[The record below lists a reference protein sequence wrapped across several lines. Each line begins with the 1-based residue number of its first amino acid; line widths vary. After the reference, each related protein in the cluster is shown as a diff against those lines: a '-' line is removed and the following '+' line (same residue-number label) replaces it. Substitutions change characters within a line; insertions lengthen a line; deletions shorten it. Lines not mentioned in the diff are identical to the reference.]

1 MSELTPDKTYTETE
15 FWNARPLLRHIKLV
29 ASKTRKSPHAIL
41 GWLMVWMLTRIS
53 YETTYVTE
61 VGKASLNMLFL
72 MSAATG
78 GGKSAARKV
87 AEDNFAFQDEGWSC
101 PSPVQAGSGEAI
113 PDSFYVAVKELNEAG
128 KEVWKEDWL
137 NPNHCRIFYNDEIS
151 FHKGKAQQNSS
162 TLEATYLSMYSGDYL
177 GRTLAGGKGKEVP
190 AGKYRAITV
199 FNAQPENDPFRSDA
213 SMASGMPS
221 RLLNLNASNPT
232 ARADYEAVSGIP
244 MPLPFQIPHFGGRGD
259 GMPPQFRALPEME
272 AAHAEED
279 FLANEGLREH
289 GRSHTL
295 LTRAKTSC
303 VLAAL
308 EGRDYLVIEDWHLAG
323 HLIDHSNAIDCEI
336 KKTLSLA
343 ARTEAG
349 KAGAILGVKLGASD
363 ESKYHYTLER
373 VKKNLKKHAADCGYD
388 LTRPRTDEV
397 NLKALG
403 PLNGKI
409 SGRDRDHVEAALDS
423 IVNETNNKKEDSNEN

>member
-1 MSELTPDKTYTETE
+1 MPELTPDKTYTEKE
-15 FWNARPLLRHIKLV
+15 FWNARPLLKRIKLV

-53 YETTYVTE
+53 YETTYMSE

-87 AEDNFAFQDEGWSC
+87 AEDNFVFKDEGWSC

-232 ARADYEAVSGIP
+232 ARADYEAASTIP
-244 MPLPFQIPHFGGRGD
+244 MPQPFEIPHYGTPGD
-259 GMPPQFRALPEME
+259 AMRPQFRALPEME

-289 GRSHTL
+289 GHSHTL
-295 LTRAKTSC
+295 LTRAKTAC

-323 HLIDHSNAIDCEI
+323 HLIEHSNAIDSSI
-336 KKTLSLA
+336 KKTLSVA

-363 ESKYHYTLER
+363 ESKYLYAVER
-373 VKKNLKKHAADCGYD
+373 VAKNLKKHAKECGYD
-388 LTRPRTDEV
+388 LSRPRTDEV
-397 NLKALG
+397 NLKPMSALN
-403 PLNGKI
+403 LKI
-409 SGRDRDHVEAALDS
+409 SGRDRDLIEPALNS
-423 IVNETNNKKEDSNEN
+423 IINETNNKKEDSNEN

>member
-1 MSELTPDKTYTETE
+1 MKELVPDRTYTENE
-15 FWNARPLLRHIKLV
+15 FWDSRPLLKRIKLV

-53 YETTYVTE
+53 YETTYWSE
-61 VGKASLNMLFL
+61 VSKASLNMLFL

-78 GGKSAARKV
+78 GGKSAARRV
-87 AEDNFAFQDEGWSC
+87 AEDNFNFADEGWSC

-113 PDSFYVAVKELNEAG
+113 PDSFYVRVKEVNEEG

-151 FHKGKAQQNSS
+151 YHKGKSQQNSS

-221 RLLNLNASNPT
+221 RLLNLNASNPN
-232 ARADYEAVSGIP
+232 ARADYEAASTI
-244 MPLPFQIPHFGGRGD
+244 PLPPPFEIPHYGRRGD
-259 GMPPQFRALPEME
+259 SMPPQFRALPEME

-279 FLANEGLREH
+279 FLASEGLREH

-295 LTRAKTSC
+295 LTRAKTAC

-308 EGRDYLVIEDWHLAG
+308 EGRDYLLIEDWHLAG
-323 HLIDHSNAIDCEI
+323 HLIEHSNAIDESI
-336 KKTLSLA
+336 KKTLSVA

-363 ESKYHYTLER
+363 ESKYLYAIER
-373 VKKNLKKHAADCGYD
+373 VKKNLKKHAGECGYD
-388 LTRPRTDEV
+388 LTLPRTDQG
-397 NLKALG
+397 NLKPMSA
-403 PLNGKI
+403 LNGKI
-409 SGRDRDHVEAALDS
+409 TGRDRELIEPALDS
-423 IVNETNNKKEDSNEN
+423 IINEENKKKEESNE

>member
-1 MSELTPDKTYTETE
+1 MPELNPDKTYTAQD
-15 FWNARPLLRHIKLV
+15 FWNSRPLLKRIKLV

-87 AEDNFAFQDEGWSC
+87 AQDNFVFQDLGLSC

-113 PDSFYVAVKELNEAG
+113 PDSFYVRIKVKDEEG
-128 KEVWKEDWL
+128 KEVSKDEWI

-162 TLEATYLSMYSGDYL
+162 TLEATYLSMYSGDHL

-190 AGKYRAITV
+190 AGQYRAITV

-221 RLLNLNASNPT
+221 RLLNLNASNPN
-232 ARADYEAVSGIP
+232 ARADYETASSIP
-244 MPLPFQIPHFGGRGD
+244 MPPPFQMPHFGRRGD
-259 GMPPQFRALPEME
+259 SMPPQFRALAEME

-289 GRSHTL
+289 GHSHTL
-295 LTRAKTSC
+295 LTRAKTAC

-323 HLIDHSNAIDCEI
+323 HLIDHSNAIDTHI
-336 KKTLSLA
+336 KKTLNAA
-343 ARTEAG
+343 ARSEAG
-349 KAGAILGVKLGASD
+349 KAGAILGIKLGASD
-363 ESKYHYTLER
+363 ESKELYAIER
-373 VKKNLKKHAADCGYD
+373 VAKNLTNHAGKCGYD
-388 LTRPRTDEV
+388 LTKKHSAPE
-397 NLKALG
+397 NLEPFKVLS
-403 PLNGKI
+403 NKI
-409 SGRDRDHVEAALDS
+409 SSRDRDLIGPALES
-423 IVNETNNKKEDSNEN
+423 IINETTNKKDESNDR